1 MNQNDRNLDIIIR
14 LADLA
19 EKAPACLDLDVEA
32 FLREMGYK
40 PTPNDVMILEGIWQ
54 EIRDFK

>member
-1 MNQNDRNLDIIIR
+1 MNENDNLELYIR

-32 FLREMGYK
+32 FLREMGYE
-40 PTPNDVMILEGIWQ
+40 PTPAMVMILEGIWQ